1 MLTSLNISQIMRV
14 LACLL
19 IRKENFSQSVVAP
32 RGPIGRESAL
42 AWADRYAGMGHA
54 PRNPCFTYDAPA
66 QKFSYQPKYK
76 KNPKRSSRK
85 LMKHSG

>member
-1 MLTSLNISQIMRV
+1 MQYLFVLNNMAVKVRDSLNISQIMRV

-19 IRKENFSQSVVAP
+19 IRKDNFSQLVVAP

-54 PRNPCFTYDAPA
+54 PRNPCFTYDTP
-66 QKFSYQPKYK
+66 
-76 KNPKRSSRK
+76 
-85 LMKHSG
+85 L